1 MSKWLVT
8 LKAEVKAENIK
19 EAREKALGVMWNTH
33 SIDVIK
39 LLEYKR
45 LGKVKSK

>member
-19 EAREKALGVMWNTH
+19 EAREKALGIMWNAN
-33 SIDVIK
+33 SIDAVR

-45 LGKVKSK
+45 LEKVQK